1 MESEKKAL
9 EETIQ
14 DLNIEIKRLEG
25 NITYLEDEREKS
37 ENDLKDFVEKL
48 EKRALSWKKMLDE
61 KDKQLRK
68 YKSKKDV
75 QQEQESAKEETDA
88 KDESERSEEQG
99 ELSKLMHVRQKN
111 RRGYYTSIIKFCLFS
126 LSA

>member
-1 MESEKKAL
+1 MD
-9 EETIQ
+9 ETIQ

-37 ENDLKDFVEKL
+37 ENDLKDFIERL

-68 YKSKKDV
+68 YKSKKEI
-75 QQEQESAKEETDA
+75 QQDQETTKEETDA
-88 KDESERSEEQG
+88 KEESEKSEEQE
-99 ELSKLMHVRQKN
+99 ELSKLMHVR
-111 RRGYYTSIIKFCLFS
+111 YI
-126 LSA
+126 